1 MTRDEIR
8 EKIEGFGIYFDPDHP
23 DHISR
28 DKIMT
33 LETPFIEWGTQK
45 REIRADGVDFVVW
58 ERLTIH
64 LYKDENEDSET
75 LTGDG
80 RPFEDALAEAF
91 DRFKATKNYDDE
103 LGLYF
108 TEYTMEV

>member
-8 EKIEGFGIYFDPDHP
+8 AKIEGLGIYFDPDHP

-28 DKIMT
+28 EKIST
-33 LETPFIEWGTQK
+33 LEPPFMEWGTQ
-45 REIRADGVDFVVW
+45 RRSLRADGTDYALW
-58 ERLTIH
+58 ERLIIY
-64 LYKDENEDSET
+64 LYDDTNEDTET

-80 RPFEDALAEAF
+80 RRFEDALTAAF
-91 DRFKATKNYDDE
+91 DRYRAEKKYDDE
-103 LGLYF
+103 LGLYY